1 MINLVQ
7 SLALVSLDDLLC
19 FVAKQSI
26 KNEVWNSKQAAD
38 YLGCSV
44 AQIKKQAAEG
54 KIPGV
59 KLGVE
64 WRFSSIALFEFV
76 SGKEIINK

>member
-1 MINLVQ
+1 MVIKKGMINLVQ

-44 AQIKKQAAEG
+44 AQIKNKLLR
-54 KIPGV
+54 V
-59 KLGVE
+59 KYQEL
-64 WRFSSIALFEFV
+64 S
-76 SGKEIINK
+76 